1 MLFVHQMHLF
11 RVHTVFMLPGGFP
24 PVNPVPFYF
33 VETESHT
40 AATNPLST
48 CGGMEMKTNAVQREY

>member
-1 MLFVHQMHLF
+1 MRSF
-11 RVHTVFMLPGGFP
+11 RVYTVLMLPGGFS
-24 PVNPVPFYF
+24 PVNPVAFYF

-48 CGGMEMKTNAVQREY
+48 CGGMEIKTNAVQREY